1 MGQWQRQLVVGA
13 TGERGDGRS
22 TPPANVTGTS
32 TGSGTAAAA
41 LRQGWWPLAAGR
53 WAHLVMATAI
63 LQFAFALR
71 SFFEKRPFE
80 PLD

>member
-53 WAHLVMATAI
+53 WPLGASRNGDSNLAICLCAPLV
-63 LQFAFALR
+63 LR
-71 SFFEKRPFE
+71 EA
-80 PLD
+80 PL